1 MAHPETPPT
10 VEDVRRNRER
20 LGAMVIETPV
30 VRWRGPEIRRLT
42 SPETEVFLKLELLQ
56 NTGSFKVRGALTV
69 ALNQPPEVLERGLT
83 AVSSGNHA
91 TAVSYVA
98 QVLGVSAKVI
108 MLSTANA
115 MCRASCER
123 YGAETIYMDDG
134 AEAFELAERL
144 VREEGRYFVHPYEG
158 PFTTLGAASV
168 GLELHQQIPD
178 LDAVIIAIGGGGLCS
193 GVGPVLKQLS
203 PRTKIYAVEP
213 EGAATMHRSLQSGR
227 PERLDKVETIA
238 SSLAPPRTEPYS
250 LSMCLQS
257 IDDLVLISDQQIRD
271 AMALLYRDVK
281 LVVEPG
287 GAAATAALCGPLRE
301 RLLGKRVAVMVCG
314 SNIDVASFAEI
325 TRLATDPP

>member
-1 MAHPETPPT
+1 VAHPETPPT
-10 VEDVRRNRER
+10 VEAVRTNRKH
-20 LGAMVIETPV
+20 LGDMVIETPV
-30 VRWRGPEIRRLT
+30 VRWQGPGIARLT

-91 TAVSYVA
+91 IAVSYVA
-98 QVLGVSAKVI
+98 QTLGVSAKVI

-115 MCRASCER
+115 MCRAECER

-134 AEAFELAERL
+134 AEAFELAGRFVE
-144 VREEGRYFVHPYEG
+144 EEGRYFVHPYEG

-168 GLELHQQIPD
+168 GLEIHEQIRD
-178 LDAVIIAIGGGGLCS
+178 LDAVVIAIGGGGLCS
-193 GVGPVLKQLS
+193 GVGPTLKQLS
-203 PRTKIYAVEP
+203 PRTRIFAVEP
-213 EGAATMHRSLQSGR
+213 EGAATMYRSFRTGK
-227 PERLDKVETIA
+227 PETLDRVETIA

-250 LSMCLQS
+250 LGMCRQS
-257 IDDLVLISDQQIRD
+257 VDDLVLISDQQIRD
-271 AMALLYRDVK
+271 AMALLYREMK

-301 RLLGKRVAVMVCG
+301 RLLDRRVAVMVCG
-314 SNIDVASFAEI
+314 SNIDVASFAEL
-325 TRLATDPP
+325 TSLASDPP